1 MYTGG
6 DRMLYSFAEFRSKE
20 VIDVGNGEKLGYV
33 DDLEFDAQ
41 SAAVAA
47 FVIRGRERLFGLLG
61 REQDLMIPFR
71 QIQLIGTDTI
81 LVVRDQERAK
91 PYCAKRTGFK
101 AFHVEDL
108 FK

>member
-1 MYTGG
+1 
-6 DRMLYSFAEFRSKE
+6 MLYSFAEFRSKE

-81 LVVRDQERAK
+81 PFAQCIRMPDTKHEIFSSDTDILDDYWDK
-91 PYCAKRTGFK
+91 IIHFLSY
-101 AFHVEDL
+101 
-108 FK
+108 